1 MIIETILICIFL
13 LILAVLAPHF
23 PNKNLNKLRALAK
36 QQFLEH
42 RSLSHDPR
50 FHFDGRTAEIVR
62 TSEEVPRSEQIIQGY
77 SLTCYARNSAGEYFM
92 FVSNENSPPFFKHIE
107 PAIAKIALGK
117 HYVASPRSTQS
128 GESSRESSNKSRHPT
143 KQLDENEYDTCST
156 RK

>member
-1 MIIETILICIFL
+1 MIIETILIFIFL
-13 LILAVLAPHF
+13 LILVALAPRF
-23 PNKNLNKLRALAK
+23 PNKNLDKLRALAK

-62 TSEEVPRSEQIIQGY
+62 TTEDISRSEQIILSY
-77 SLTCYARNSAGEYFM
+77 TLTCYARNSAGEYFM

-117 HYVASPRSTQS
+117 HYVASPLS
-128 GESSRESSNKSRHPT
+128 P
-143 KQLDENEYDTCST
+143 
-156 RK
+156 